1 MMNTIAQETSKTQEL
16 TYELKVQDAMD
27 VNFTTV
33 TPSTTVK
40 SLRDILRRKRILG
53 VPVLDNGALV
63 GIVSI
68 EDYVESME
76 QGRLNETV
84 GSIMTKDVVTIY
96 ADEPL
101 INAVRNFEKYH
112 YTRFPVLTR
121 DTQKLVGIVSKI
133 DTIKGI
139 LKKLEV
145 AYDDKNDKK
154 FPTTRSLLNELVA
167 DSVSLELKYKVEGKN
182 FEKAGS
188 ASTRLKKSLKKL
200 GISSQISRRITIST
214 YEAEINIVSY
224 TDNGEITARVN
235 SDNVK
240 IIISDN
246 GPGIEDVKKAMT
258 PGYSNAPSWVR
269 ELGFGAGMGLPNMK
283 KFSDEMRVDTVIGKG
298 TTVELVFYL
307 DEVVNFLS
315 NYVI

>member
-1 MMNTIAQETSKTQEL
+1 MQETSKTQEL

-33 TPSTTVK
+33 NSLTTIK

-53 VPVLDNGALV
+53 VPVVDEGKLV

-76 QGRLNETV
+76 QGKLNETV
-84 GSIMTKDVVTIY
+84 GSIMTKNVVTIF

-101 INAVRNFEKYH
+101 INAVRNFEQYH

-121 DTQKLVGIVSKI
+121 GENKLVGIVSKI

-145 AYDDKNDKK
+145 AYDDKSDKK
-154 FPTTRSLLNELVA
+154 HPATRSLINELVA

-188 ASTRLKKSLKKL
+188 ASTRLKKSLTKL
-200 GISSQISRRITIST
+200 GISSQITRRITIST

-224 TDNGEITARVN
+224 TDKGEITARVN
-235 SDNVK
+235 PDNVK
-240 IIISDN
+240 VIISDS
-246 GPGIEDVKKAMT
+246 GPGIEDVAQAMT
-258 PGYSNAPSWVR
+258 PGYSNAPGWVR

-283 KFSDEMRVDTVIGKG
+283 KFSDEMKVDTVLGKG
-298 TTVELVFYL
+298 TIVELVFYL
-307 DEVVNFLS
+307 DEGVNFLT